1 MRNTPL
7 GPTVPPSDTNDNPNP
22 SDTPDVPAGPRDKQP
37 TIPLVDAVVVR
48 HKHGNGN
55 GGNGDDDGG
64 NGDDDN
70 GNRDDECAQHLEE
83 LVQRLGDL
91 DALAYCAQFLLGEIP
106 RDPSPSAE
114 APMRRLWRLVER
126 IASETNDALGFAN
139 AAVAFVRGSHR
150 KRGGNDDGTGSGGG
164 QS

>member
-1 MRNTPL
+1 MNSTPL
-7 GPTVPPSDTNDNPNP
+7 DPTVPSPHPNDNPGDMP
-22 SDTPDVPAGPRDKQP
+22 PANIGHPIKLDP
-37 TIPLVDAVVVR
+37 GVTVEIG
-48 HKHGNGN
+48 H
-55 GGNGDDDGG
+55 G

-70 GNRDDECAQHLEE
+70 GDDDGNGNGDEKCIESLED
-83 LVQRLGDL
+83 LVQRLGNL

-114 APMRRLWRLVER
+114 APMRRLWRIVER
-126 IASETNDALGFAN
+126 IASEIDDALRFAN

-150 KRGGNDDGTGSGGG
+150 NDDNGSNDSGSGKV